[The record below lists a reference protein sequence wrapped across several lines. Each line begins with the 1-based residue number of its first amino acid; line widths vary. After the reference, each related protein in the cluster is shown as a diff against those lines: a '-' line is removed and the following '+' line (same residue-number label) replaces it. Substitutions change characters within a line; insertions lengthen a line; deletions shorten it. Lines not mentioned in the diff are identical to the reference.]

1 MKRPLALLPGS
12 LLRAA
17 RLAPILAAAALA
29 GCDEPPAPQPPP
41 PPEVVVAN
49 PTRRAVTQF
58 LEYTGNV
65 EAFATAELRARV
77 RGYLESFTFQP
88 GSWVEEGQT
97 LFQIEQRQYA
107 AAVAR
112 AEAELEAARA
122 TLSGAE
128 AAAKLADE
136 LAAQRA
142 GPEIDRIVKAAQRD
156 AAAAAVAQ
164 AEAALDEAQIDL
176 DYTEVRAPF
185 SGRITRNYVDVGNLV
200 DGSEATLLATLVA
213 ATPAYVTVDASES
226 DLLSVRR
233 RNTQSNPPVEPGN
246 NEEGERRTVLLALA
260 DESEFGIQG
269 HIDYVDPALNADSG
283 TIRVRAIFPNEN
295 GFLLPGMFV
304 RMRFVMGE
312 KDSIVIPER
321 ALGQDQGG
329 FYVFVVGPDD
339 VVEQRRITLGHADGA
354 DRVIEEG
361 LTETDR
367 IIVNGLAKARAGM
380 PVTPRDTERPT
391 EAPAPRKANTPAAGH

>member
-1 MKRPLALLPGS
+1 MRAVRMAPL
-12 LLRAA
+12 
-17 RLAPILAAAALA
+17 LAAAALT
-29 GCDEPPAPQPPP
+29 GCDEPPAPQAPP

-49 PTRRAVTQF
+49 PARRPVTQF

-77 RGYLESFTFQP
+77 RGYLESFNFQP
-88 GSWVEEGQT
+88 GSLVQEGEV
-97 LFQIEQRQYA
+97 LFEIEKRQYA

-122 TLSGAE
+122 QLAGAE

-164 AEAALDEAQIDL
+164 AEASLQEAQIDL

-185 SGRITRNYVDVGNLV
+185 TGRITRNYVDVGNLV
-200 DGSEATLLATLVA
+200 DGSEATLLATLVSSA
-213 ATPAYVTVDASES
+213 PAYVTVDASES
-226 DLLSVRR
+226 DLLMVRR
-233 RNTQSNPPVEPGN
+233 RNAQAEPPVEPGST
-246 NEEGERRTVLLALA
+246 ETGERRLVLLALA
-260 DESEFGIQG
+260 DETDFNIRGQ
-269 HIDYVDPALNADSG
+269 IDYVDPSLNADTG

-295 GFLLPGMFV
+295 SFLLPGMFV
-304 RMRFVMGE
+304 RMRFIMGDR
-312 KDSIVIPER
+312 DSIVIPEK

-329 FYVFVVGPDD
+329 FYVFVVGADN
-339 VVEQRRITLGHADGA
+339 VVEQRRVVIGHIDGA

-361 LTETDR
+361 LTESDR
-367 IIVNGLAKARAGM
+367 IIVNGLAKARAGL

-391 EAPAPRKANTPAAGH
+391 EAPAPRKANAPAAGH